1 MGRLV
6 CMLPGNSTGR
16 AGPRQQGAPR
26 AEGSPAIHTTTIQQ
40 ALMDATRRLAGAGI
54 DTPRLD
60 AEVLLRHALGVDRTR
75 LFVMLPDPMPGDATA
90 PYDDLI
96 ARRIAGAPVAYL
108 VGTREFMGLDFHT
121 APDVLI
127 PRPDTEPLVEWAL
140 GWLADRPH
148 ARVADIGT
156 GSGAIA
162 VALAAHLPASFGG
175 GIIAIDVSPEALR
188 IAGQN
193 ADALLTPGQRTRL
206 TFRQGS
212 LTGPL
217 DEPVDLLLANLPY
230 LTPAQIEENPDL
242 DAEPSLALLGG
253 EDGLDLVRATV
264 ADLPRVLRPGGAA
277 GFEIDP
283 SQATATRQLLMDT
296 FPDAHT
302 LVIHDL
308 AGRER
313 HVIVERP
320 RA

>member
-1 MGRLV
+1 M
-6 CMLPGNSTGR
+6 
-16 AGPRQQGAPR
+16 
-26 AEGSPAIHTTTIQQ
+26 IDTTTIQQ
-40 ALMDATRRLAGAGI
+40 TLMKATRRLADAGI

-75 LFVMLPDPMPGDATA
+75 LFVMLPDPMPEDATEV
-90 PYDDLI
+90 YDGLI
-96 ARRIAGAPVAYL
+96 GRRLAGEPIAYL
-108 VGTREFMGLDFHT
+108 TGRREFMGLDFQAT
-121 APDVLI
+121 PDVLI

-162 VALAAHLPASFGG
+162 ISLAAHLPRSFSGE
-175 GIIAIDVSPEALR
+175 IIAIDISPDALR
-188 IAGQN
+188 IARAN
-193 ADALLTPGQRTRL
+193 AEALLTPDQRARL
-206 TFRQGS
+206 TFRLGS
-212 LTGPL
+212 LTEPL
-217 DEPVDLLLANLPY
+217 GEPVDLVLANLPY
-230 LTPAQIEENPDL
+230 LTPAQMDENPDL

-253 EDGLDLVRATV
+253 EDGLDLIRATV
-264 ADLPRVLRPGGAA
+264 ADLPRVLQPGGAA

-302 LVIHDL
+302 LVIHDI

-313 HVIVERP
+313 HVIVER
-320 RA
+320 ATA

>member
-1 MGRLV
+1 MGQLV

-16 AGPRQQGAPR
+16 AGPRQYDAPR
-26 AEGSPAIHTTTIQQ
+26 AEGSLAIDTTTIQQ
-40 ALMDATRRLAGAGI
+40 ALMAATKRLADAGI

-75 LFVMLPDPMPGDATA
+75 LFVMLPDPMPLDITED
-90 PYDDLI
+90 Y
-96 ARRIAGAPVAYL
+96 ARLVERRLAREPIAYL
-108 VGTREFMGLDFHT
+108 TGTREFMGLDLHT
-121 APDVLI
+121 TPDVLI

-140 GWLADRPH
+140 EWLEHRPQ

-162 VALAAHLPASFGG
+162 ISLAAHLPSSFCGE
-175 GIIAIDVSPEALR
+175 IIAIDVSPDALR
-188 IAGQN
+188 IAERN
-193 ADALLTPGQRTRL
+193 ADAILTPEQRARL

-212 LTGPL
+212 LTEPL

-230 LTPAQIEENPDL
+230 LTPAQMAENPEL

-264 ADLPRVLRPGGAA
+264 ADLPRVLLPGGVA

-283 SQATATRQLLMDT
+283 SQATATRQLMMDT

-302 LVIHDL
+302 LVIHDI

-313 HVIVERP
+313 HVIVER
-320 RA
+320 ADT